1 MEYRELAMFAEVH
14 PILYR
19 ELVWFAIA
27 APLFGGACAL
37 LAKEWGRRQWV
48 WFLLGFFFTISAVLA
63 LIFLN
68 TWYRKPVTDSK
79 AQK

>member
-1 MEYRELAMFAEVH
+1 MFSEFH

-27 APLFGGACAL
+27 APVFGIACAL

-48 WFLLGFFFTISAVLA
+48 WFLLGFFFTLSAVLA
-63 LIFLN
+63 LIFLK
-68 TWYRKPVTDSK
+68 TWSGRPDTDSNARK
-79 AQK
+79 